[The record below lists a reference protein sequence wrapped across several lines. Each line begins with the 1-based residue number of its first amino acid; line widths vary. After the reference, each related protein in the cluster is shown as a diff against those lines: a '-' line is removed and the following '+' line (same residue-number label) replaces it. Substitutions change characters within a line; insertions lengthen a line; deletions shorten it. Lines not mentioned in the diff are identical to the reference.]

1 MSKTTTTIGVIETV
15 YQQLRVRLVTG
26 QLRPGLRLKI
36 SQMSEE
42 MDVSTGVVR
51 EALTRLSAEN
61 LVVATPQRGF
71 SVAPMS
77 AAELLDI
84 TRTRIDIE
92 GLCIRRSLIQG
103 DIEWESAVV
112 GAYHRL
118 MHTPARDGHRQALPS
133 AAWYGAHNHFH
144 DTIVSACDSPWLL
157 KLREQ
162 LYVQG
167 ERYRLIAASL
177 IHHDERNLD
186 NEHEQLLE
194 AITRRDADLTVQLI
208 ERHFFV
214 TAQGL
219 LERGASLWLGE
230 AD

>member
-1 MSKTTTTIGVIETV
+1 MSKTTTSMGVIETV

-26 QLRPGLRLKI
+26 QLRPGLKLKI
-36 SQMSEE
+36 AQLSDDMQ
-42 MDVSTGVVR
+42 VSTGVVR

-61 LVVATPQRGF
+61 LVTATPQRGF
-71 SVAPMS
+71 SVAAMS

-84 TRTRIDIE
+84 TRVRIEIE
-92 GLCIRRSLIQG
+92 GLCIRRSLSLG

-118 MHTPARDGHRQALPS
+118 MHTSARDGHRQALPS
-133 AAWYGAHNHFH
+133 APWYSAHNHFH
-144 DTIVSACDSPWLL
+144 DTIVSACGSPWLL

-162 LYVQG
+162 LYVQS

-177 IHHDERNLD
+177 IHHDERDLD
-186 NEHEQLLE
+186 HEHEQLFD
-194 AITRRDADLTVQLI
+194 AIKRRDADTTVTLI
-208 ERHFFV
+208 GSHFFS

-219 LERGASLWLGE
+219 LERGADLWLDDRG
-230 AD
+230 

>member
-1 MSKTTTTIGVIETV
+1 MTLIKSPLGVIETV
-15 YQQLRVRLVTG
+15 YQHLRVRLVTG
-26 QLRPGLRLKI
+26 QLRPGEKLKI
-36 SQMSEE
+36 SQMSEQ
-42 MDVSTGVVR
+42 MQVSTGVVR

-61 LVVATPQRGF
+61 LVIATPQRGF

-77 AAELLDI
+77 AAELLDL
-84 TRTRIDIE
+84 TRVRIDIE
-92 GLCIRRSLIQG
+92 GLCLRRSLTLG

-162 LYVQG
+162 LQVQG
-167 ERYRLIAASL
+167 ERYRLIAASM
-177 IHHDERNLD
+177 IHHDERDLD
-186 NEHEQLLE
+186 DEHKHLL
-194 AITRRDADLTVQLI
+194 DAVTSRNVELTVELI
-208 ERHFFV
+208 GAHFFQ
-214 TAQGL
+214 TANGL
-219 LERGASLWLGE
+219 LERGADLWLE
-230 AD
+230 R